1 MDGCRRPTLLPRISC
16 RLAAAV
22 VGLLVLAL
30 AGCSAKPGIGS
41 AFGKTLQAVGLK
53 DEAAPTELSLQLQA
67 ATNLNAGSDGRP
79 ASLVVRVYQ
88 LRSTA
93 RFSDAPFAAFLD
105 EQRESDILGPDLLS
119 VTEILLAP
127 GQRHSVLEPLAA
139 GATHVGVVALF
150 REPAAT
156 RWRLAFDVG
165 RAPPQGIAV
174 GMHACAMTTPGPALV
189 TALATGSHTLAG
201 NQCGT
206 DG

>member
-1 MDGCRRPTLLPRISC
+1 MDGCRRPPALSRIPC
-16 RLAAAV
+16 CPGAAV
-22 VGLLVLAL
+22 VALLVLAL

-53 DEAAPTELSLQLQA
+53 DEAPPTELSLQLQA
-67 ATNLNAGSDGRP
+67 AANLNAGSDGRS

-88 LRSTA
+88 LRSPA

-105 EQRESDILGPDLLS
+105 AQREADILGPDLLS
-119 VTEILLAP
+119 ATEILLAP
-127 GQRHSVLEPLAA
+127 GQQHAVLEPLVA

-165 RAPPQGIAV
+165 QAPPQGIAV